1 LETGNWKAEV
11 RKGALASIFESRVRN
26 SAWAWIAAL
35 PLTVLLSL
43 ATIVLGALPVPAQ
56 STLACAS
63 PDVLDT
69 AESVAGPVS
78 ERQTQPYGSSEQ
90 SYFPLLALNSE
101 AVSMPS
107 AAPCSPDGDDSG
119 DDPLLTI
126 FRDPVSDRVWVSGQM
141 NTVTQSD
148 PPFPVKYSGP
158 NSLQSGPQIATGQD
172 SSPDP
177 PVAFRSRFS
186 RPQFQATLTGQ
197 GVFPFTAPYTGPN
210 SLDPNGQIKDTFSF
224 DIADSFRPWG
234 GGELYFDGLV
244 WQGYGLSNTEGMAA
258 FPNGEAYRVGT
269 TPPDAV
275 IARAYFRQSVNLGG
289 DSKSASPQAP
299 RRLIFTVGHF
309 AATDV
314 FDQNAYA
321 NDSRTQFMNWAFVNN
336 LTWDYP
342 ANTLGITNGISA
354 ELDWGAWAAR
364 AGIFQ
369 VSEVANGIRMDW
381 NIAHAWSAAGE
392 LQRNFSFAGH
402 HGAVRL
408 LAWKERAH
416 MGSYQEVL
424 SDPKDIAQ
432 NGFLEYRTKY
442 GFGINAEQEISKDLG
457 VFMRLGWSNGRTQVW
472 EFTDAD
478 RTASL
483 GVSLKGDAWYRP
495 GDTVGIAAV
504 VDGISAVHQQFLARG
519 GLGITVGDGALDY
532 GSERVGEAYYDWNI
546 VKHLWLT
553 LDYQLALNP
562 GYNHARG
569 PANILA
575 TRLHWE
581 F

>member
-1 LETGNWKAEV
+1 MPMRLRRLLKNYCV
-11 RKGALASIFESRVRN
+11 GALF
-26 SAWAWIAAL
+26 L
-35 PLTVLLSL
+35 VLLSC
-43 ATIVLGALPVPAQ
+43 VPV
-56 STLACAS
+56 
-63 PDVLDT
+63 
-69 AESVAGPVS
+69 
-78 ERQTQPYGSSEQ
+78 R
-90 SYFPLLALNSE
+90 
-101 AVSMPS
+101 
-107 AAPCSPDGDDSG
+107 
-119 DDPLLTI
+119 
-126 FRDPVSDRVWVSGQM
+126 
-141 NTVTQSD
+141 
-148 PPFPVKYSGP
+148 
-158 NSLQSGPQIATGQD
+158 GQD

-177 PVAFRSRFS
+177 PVASGSRFS
-186 RPQFQATLTGQ
+186 DPQFQATLTGQ
-197 GVFPFTAPYTGPN
+197 GVFPFPAPNSGPN

-234 GGELYFDGLV
+234 GGELYLDGLV
-244 WQGYGLSNTEGMAA
+244 WQGYGLSDTEGIAA

-289 DSKSASPQAP
+289 DPKSARPQAP

-321 NDSRTQFMNWAFVNN
+321 NDSRTQFMNWAFVND
-336 LTWDYP
+336 LSWDYP

-392 LQRNFSFAGH
+392 LQRNFLFAGH

-408 LAWKERAH
+408 LAWEERAH

-424 SDPKDIAQ
+424 SDPRDIVQ

-442 GFGINAEQEISKDLG
+442 GFGINAEQEMSKDLG
-457 VFMRLGWSNGRTQVW
+457 VFMRLGWGNGRTQVW

-483 GVSLKGDAWYRP
+483 GVSLKGDAWHRP
-495 GDTVGIAAV
+495 GDTAGIAGV
-504 VDGISAVHQQFLARG
+504 VDGISAVHQQFLAHG

-532 GSERVGEAYYDWNI
+532 GSERVGEAYYDWKI
-546 VKHLWLT
+546 VKRVWLT

-562 GYNHARG
+562 GYNRARG